1 MKESEI
7 SIKACDIVELFED
20 LLQEKDINIP
30 CSDEEEEKE
39 RSENE
44 YCTKLYGSEY
54 WMLIDKIEDIIRR

>member
-39 RSENE
+39 RLENE
-44 YCTKLYGSEY
+44 YYTKLYGSEY
-54 WMLIDKIEDIIRR
+54 WGLIDKIEDIIRR